1 MQVYENLAQPKF
13 KSQIEI
19 IDLHAKLNNEL
30 ERFHQCIDEIR
41 KHTHLEKEHLEKEKM
56 LIIQTIH
63 GINKKIQ
70 SIITAHKRNN

>member
-41 KHTHLEKEHLEKEKM
+41 KHTHLEKEKM